1 MVDGYIF
8 IRCSYFNQI
17 ERSEK
22 NAADVISWGAH
33 TSSRTKTKKRRTKEM
48 MSFTEVIELDNQF
61 DSFLFE
67 GGNDPFGK
75 ESDDLLAP
83 EEE

>member
-1 MVDGYIF
+1 MLSFAEI
-8 IRCSYFNQI
+8 I
-17 ERSEK
+17 ER
-22 NAADVISWGAH
+22 
-33 TSSRTKTKKRRTKEM
+33 
-48 MSFTEVIELDNQF
+48 DNQF

-75 ESDDLLAP
+75 ETDDLLAP

>member
-1 MVDGYIF
+1 MALKGGQDMSRRF
-8 IRCSYFNQI
+8 T
-17 ERSEK
+17 
-22 NAADVISWGAH
+22 WGAH
-33 TSSRTKTKKRRTKEM
+33 TPSRTKTKKERSIKEM

-67 GGNDPFGK
+67 GGNDPFG
-75 ESDDLLAP
+75 EETDSLIAP